1 LAIKLSASFIKA
13 AVASQQSPPGRLQ
26 TRLGVAL
33 GGLIVVLCL
42 VLSVMLGEIAER
54 RLVKLGAG
62 NLDMLAEQ
70 MARELSNGMNQFAKE
85 VVNQSMRERYREPSA
100 SATDMRAA
108 LNDFQRDNPEIA
120 HASIVDIATGTVLAA
135 TGGIFEGGNAR
146 GRPVFE
152 MAQKGVFYG
161 DVHGAVRLAELLP
174 KPRSGEPLR
183 FLDVAAPIRDAE
195 NTPFRV
201 FAVHV
206 GWEWAAQLRD
216 NVLGPTAQRQGVE
229 LFLVDADSKVV
240 LTASPDI
247 AVGTSLS
254 GLHLRDGQRPLKK
267 TWVDG
272 NSYLTAVA
280 VTRPRGSFGGFG
292 WQVVARQSYAATL
305 ASVRDLQ
312 YGFMAGG
319 LVIGLLAAW
328 LAWRV
333 TGRLVDPLRRLAD
346 QAEGVNAGDVWANS
360 MSPSGNG
367 SDVGEVQAVKRA
379 LARLARSA
387 RIHADATNTQARQF
401 EALADSLQQV
411 VWQADATGQ
420 LQYVNH
426 TWILAHKPAGS
437 FNIADLENLVHEDDR
452 PAFSR
457 QWAEARN
464 LGRDLNCR
472 CRMLSP
478 PSGAPRW
485 FEVQARAVAGADG
498 RLSRWVG
505 TLFDIDGI
513 TNLAE
518 ATSRALAEEQSARA
532 QADRAA
538 RIRDEFLATVSH
550 ELRSPLNAITGWSD
564 ILARKRTDDPM
575 IAKAAGSIRR
585 NARHQAALID
595 DLMDMTSV
603 MAGKMVIRME
613 PVDLALAAKN
623 VFLSHL
629 HKAQEKGVE
638 LVCREVA
645 PVIVEGEPRRLEQ
658 VLSNLVGNA
667 VKFTEAGG
675 RVELAVRSEGGR
687 AIVQV
692 KDSGRGIGAAFL
704 PHVFERL
711 RQEDG
716 SVTRRAGGLGLGLA
730 IARGVVELHG
740 GTIEATS
747 PGPGMGSCFTVSLL
761 LSAEASHSGS
771 FHDSRMPHELGS
783 RLQGLRVLLVDDEPD
798 AREVAQVALAA
809 FGCVVET
816 RSSAVEALASLAS
829 EKYELLLSDIG
840 MPVMDGLSFI
850 RQLRGST
857 GSLNQDIPAVAL
869 SAFAMETDIR
879 AGLAAGFQAYV
890 AKPIALQKLYDAI
903 VGVLPAPAL
912 DSVTA
917 RQP

>member
-1 LAIKLSASFIKA
+1 M
-13 AVASQQSPPGRLQ
+13 Q
-26 TRLGVAL
+26 TRLGLAL
-33 GGLIVVLCL
+33 GCMIVVLCL
-42 VLSVMLGEIAER
+42 LLSLMLGEIAER
-54 RLVKLGAG
+54 RLVRLGAS
-62 NLDMLAEQ
+62 NLGVLTEQ
-70 MARELSNGMNQFAKE
+70 MARELSGGMNQFARE
-85 VVNQSMRERYREPSA
+85 VVNQSRRDRYQEPADQAAEMR
-100 SATDMRAA
+100 TA
-108 LNDFQRDNPEIA
+108 LDDFQRENPEVA
-120 HASIVDIATGTVLAA
+120 FASIVDIASGTVLAA
-135 TGGIFEGGNAR
+135 TGGVYEGGNLR
-146 GRPVFE
+146 GRPVFD
-152 MAQKGVFYG
+152 MGKTGLFIG
-161 DVHGAVRLAELLP
+161 DVHSAVRLADLLP
-174 KPRSGEPLR
+174 RPRSGEPLR
-183 FLDVAAPIRDAE
+183 FLDVSVPIRDPDGD
-195 NTPFRV
+195 PFRV
-201 FAVHV
+201 FAVHI
-206 GWEWAAQLRD
+206 GWEWAGHLRD
-216 NVLGPTAQRQGVE
+216 NVLGPTAQRQGVQ
-229 LFLVDADSKVV
+229 LLLVDTDSKVV
-240 LTASPDI
+240 LTASPDV
-247 AVGTSLS
+247 AVGTDLS
-254 GLHLRDGQRPLKK
+254 AVLPDAGQGPVRK
-267 TWVDG
+267 TWGDG
-272 NSYLTAVA
+272 NPYLTAVA
-280 VTRPRGSFGGFG
+280 LTQPRGSFAGFG
-292 WQVVARQSYAATL
+292 WRVVARQPYAVTL

-312 YGFMAGG
+312 LGFMAGG

-360 MSPSGNG
+360 VSPFGAS

-379 LARLARSA
+379 LARLADSA
-387 RIHADATNTQARQF
+387 RSHADATSTQARQF

-411 VWQADATGQ
+411 VWQADAAGQ

-426 TWILAHKPAGS
+426 TWILANRSAGV
-437 FNIADLENLVHEDDR
+437 FHIGDLATLVFEEDR
-452 PAFSR
+452 PTFSH
-457 QWAEARN
+457 QWAEA
-464 LGRDLNCR
+464 LAAGRDLNCR
-472 CRMLSP
+472 CRLFAP

-498 RLSRWVG
+498 KLSRWVG

-564 ILARKRTDDPM
+564 ILVRKRTDDPM
-575 IAKAAGSIRR
+575 IAKATESIRR

-613 PVDLALAAKN
+613 PVDLAQATRN

-638 LVCREVA
+638 LVCREVP

-667 VKFTEAGG
+667 IKFTEAGG
-675 RVELAVRSEGGR
+675 RVELAVRNDSGR

-692 KDSGRGIGAAFL
+692 SDTGRGIGAAFL

-716 SVTRRAGGLGLGLA
+716 SATRRSGGLGLGLA

-740 GTIEATS
+740 GTIEVTS
-747 PGPGMGSCFTVSLL
+747 PGPGMGSCFTVSLAL
-761 LSAEASHSGS
+761 ATDVSETPTVQ
-771 FHDSRMPHELGS
+771 DSRMPGELGS
-783 RLQGLRVLLVDDEPD
+783 RLQGLRILLVDDEPD

-809 FGCVVET
+809 FGCVVQT
-816 RSSAVEALASLAS
+816 RSSATEALASLAT
-829 EKYELLLSDIG
+829 EKFDLLVSDIG

-850 RQLRGST
+850 RHFR
-857 GSLNQDIPAVAL
+857 SLADGINHGIPAVAL

-890 AKPIALQKLYDAI
+890 AKPIALQKLYE
-903 VGVLPAPAL
+903 AL
-912 DSVTA
+912 DGALPVA
-917 RQP
+917 GGD